1 MSFYFLGL
9 EKLFLLAKLWLP
21 RCPFLGI
28 GLNRQKEMMSMSE
41 FQEPNIQSS
50 TGTPRWVGLAIAALG
65 GLSLLGLGV
74 GWSALNQSKSVEQS
88 IQATLKQQNDALN
101 QRLAKSD
108 EQNQQLQ
115 SDLKVVTDKLNVT
128 QEDLDRARQQSKASA
143 AAYNKKLTGLESNV
157 NSQLATKASNDDV
170 TKLNGDVSG
179 VKNDLEDTKS
189 KLERAT
195 GDMGVMSGLI
205 ARNHDDLEEL
215 RRKGD
220 RNYYEFTL
228 QKAKTPQRVGP
239 VQISLNKTDPKKS
252 KYTMTVLADDKSIEK
267 KDKTAGEPVQFYIKG
282 TARYAPYEI
291 VVFDVGKNQITGYLS
306 TPKSAGSA
314 TAASNAPGQ

>member
-1 MSFYFLGL
+1 
-9 EKLFLLAKLWLP
+9 
-21 RCPFLGI
+21 
-28 GLNRQKEMMSMSE
+28 MSE
-41 FQEPNIQSS
+41 FEDSGVQ
-50 TGTPRWVGLAIAALG
+50 GAVAAPRWVGLAIAALG
-65 GLSLLGLGV
+65 GISLIGLGV
-74 GWSALNQSKSVEQS
+74 GVSALSHSKSVEES
-88 IQATLKQQNDALN
+88 IEASLKQQNDMLN

-128 QEDLDRARQQSKASA
+128 QEDLQKARQASKASA
-143 AAYNKKLTGLESNV
+143 VAYSKKLTGLESNV
-157 NSQLATKASNDDV
+157 NTQLATKANTEDV
-170 TKLNGDVSG
+170 NKLNGDVSG

-215 RRKGD
+215 KRRGD

-228 QKAKTPQRVGP
+228 DKAKTPQRVGP
-239 VQISLNKTDPKKS
+239 VQISLNKADQKRS
-252 KYTMTVLADDKSIEK
+252 KYTVTVLADDRSIEK
-267 KDKTAGEPVQFYIKG
+267 KDKTAGEPVQFYVKG

-291 VVFDVGKNQITGYLS
+291 VVFDVGKNQVSGYLS
-306 TPKSAGSA
+306 TPKSMGAP
-314 TAASNAPGQ
+314 TAASNTPPTQ